1 MRAKQPPTLALFF
14 LAGVCATTSCSLPTG
29 SHKVSTVIA
38 RRCDP
43 GGKPLESVQEDETI
57 SKHFYPFTPDGP
69 FVTKAWPSKF
79 EYSIIADDGRQ
90 HRLKFLTTREV
101 YEQYLACFP
110 ISQGRWIGIAP
121 LANATTEHSLRVC
134 VFNRDVML
142 FSVTVPACNHDDE
155 AALRAARDPHALRS
169 AFRFY
174 AYDFDPRKEAVTFS
188 TRSGRFIFQ
197 AEDGQLQR
205 VQE

>member
-1 MRAKQPPTLALFF
+1 MRPKQPSTLALFV
-14 LAGVCATTSCSLPTG
+14 LVAVCATTSCSLPTG

-38 RRCDP
+38 LRWDTD
-43 GGKPLESVQEDETI
+43 GKPLESVREDETI
-57 SKHFYPFTPDGP
+57 SKHFYLFTPDGP

-79 EYSIIADDGRQ
+79 DYSLIAGDGSQ
-90 HRLKFLTTREV
+90 HRLRFLTTREV

-121 LANATTEHSLRVC
+121 LANAPIENSLHVC
-134 VFNRDVML
+134 VFNRDVVL
-142 FSVTVPACNHDDE
+142 SSATVPACDHDDE
-155 AALRAARDPHALRS
+155 AALRAARDPQALRS
-169 AFRFY
+169 SFRFY

-188 TRSGRFIFQ
+188 TRSGRLIFH
-197 AEDGQLQR
+197 ADDGELQK